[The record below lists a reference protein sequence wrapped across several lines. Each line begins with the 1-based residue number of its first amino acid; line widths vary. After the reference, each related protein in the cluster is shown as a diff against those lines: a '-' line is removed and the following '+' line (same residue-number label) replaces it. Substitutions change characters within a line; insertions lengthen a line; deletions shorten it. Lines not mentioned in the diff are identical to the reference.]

1 MTILRGHIVY
11 KTFFILLSSVIVF
24 ACTYGVDS
32 PLEEHSFSSPDIH
45 SLTDDTYYFPV
56 PSVDQSSSWSQPLQR
71 FDLIFVGH
79 NVDLQA
85 TSYNKV
91 QNLAALTP
99 GKYTHVF
106 AYIGKDKNGL
116 AYGVEMNVDKRQEFR
131 MGTDGLKISGQFYL
145 HCLGSDFNNNSC
157 PDNSYLYSINS
168 YDYMMAKRLR
178 PELRKRLMQH
188 ESQLIETMATDLA
201 QAYPFQIPVDINLT
215 SIAQKKAYLI
225 DDGRDNGADCTSYF
239 VSLFEEVADICL
251 ENVRVEASVLS
262 DYFLNDQL
270 GKRAVI
276 PAKYNPV
283 LNRTVSLNSALGEMG
298 YTLKNNLPRQ
308 SACSQQRSVQGI
320 PTPNALFSSPSLE
333 SVSLVSGARI
343 RLPQMANP

>member
-1 MTILRGHIVY
+1 MNKTI
-11 KTFFILLSSVIVF
+11 FILLSAAIIF
-24 ACTYGVDS
+24 ACSYGVEV
-32 PLEEHSFSSPDIH
+32 PLVERSFSSPDIY
-45 SLTDDTYYFPV
+45 SLRADTYYFPIQG
-56 PSVDQSSSWSQPLQR
+56 VDQPSSWSQPLQR

-79 NVDLQA
+79 NVDLHA
-85 TSYNKV
+85 ASYDKV

-106 AYIGKDKNGL
+106 AYIGKDENGL
-116 AYGVEMNVDKRQEFR
+116 AYGVEMNVDKRQDFKL
-131 MGTDGLKISGQFYL
+131 GTDGLKISGQFYL

-157 PDNSYLYSINS
+157 PDNSYLYGINS
-168 YDYMMAKRLR
+168 YDYMLAKRLR

-188 ESQLIETMATDLA
+188 ESQLIETMATDLT
-201 QAYPFQIPVDINLT
+201 QAYPFQIPVDINLK
-215 SIAQKKAYLI
+215 SIAQKTAYLI

-239 VSLFEEVADICL
+239 VSLFEEVADVCL
-251 ENVRVEASVLS
+251 ENVRIEASVLS

-298 YTLKNNLPRQ
+298 YTLKNNSPRQ
-308 SACSQQRSVQGI
+308 SACSHQRSVQGI

-333 SVSLVSGARI
+333 SVSLISGARI
-343 RLPQMANP
+343 RLAQMVNP